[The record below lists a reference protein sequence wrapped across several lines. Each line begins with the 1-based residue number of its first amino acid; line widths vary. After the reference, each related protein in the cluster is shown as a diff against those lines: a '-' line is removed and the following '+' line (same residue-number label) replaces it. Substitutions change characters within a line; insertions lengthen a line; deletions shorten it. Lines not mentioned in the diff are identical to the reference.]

1 MPWGFS
7 FVLRRTM
14 LRIWLLY
21 VYWSI
26 FDRKIK
32 MKTNAMNM
40 RSHIMICIKLKLLRK
55 RFMSML
61 QIQNS
66 QAVWIKF
73 KCNDSSWEQPLHI
86 LGVMKWM
93 IDGAESGKIFKTLLI
108 CCVLGKYDAS
118 YSVLFCC
125 SYETVETDFPIC
137 EIFISVLNL
146 RNSKNETY
154 QTLHMSF
161 LNY

>member
-1 MPWGFS
+1 MSSARWINNNHFHYFMHTNGWHTNFSCQLIKQVCLDNFHLAEFKKRLSFWTSIIFKLLLYKTSTTKNVLMPWGFS

-14 LRIWLLY
+14 LHIWLLY

-73 KCNDSSWEQPLHI
+73 KCNDSS
-86 LGVMKWM
+86 
-93 IDGAESGKIFKTLLI
+93 
-108 CCVLGKYDAS
+108 
-118 YSVLFCC
+118 
-125 SYETVETDFPIC
+125 
-137 EIFISVLNL
+137 
-146 RNSKNETY
+146 
-154 QTLHMSF
+154 
-161 LNY
+161 